1 MEDWQGCLSPLCQT
15 ALQRARD
22 SVAQRGGYAIT
33 VEDFLLALLDG
44 EPAICE
50 FLRGRGV
57 DLDELTRTI
66 QCEQPIVTEV
76 GSEGLLSSQL
86 MYWFSSA
93 RELSDAPWLDWPILL
108 SVLTRNAERL
118 QEKAYVAVLELVG
131 HWPATDNSQQKTT
144 ETRNTG
150 DAPVVITDLNWLGL
164 AEDVSI
170 TLASVPGALV
180 WVRGSRGSGK
190 TSWLQAL
197 LPFLDCGF
205 VKLDLRNE
213 AEVMASDSP
222 AIPSSGVDRKDYPA
236 LVLDNVSPVDLV
248 AMMSSE
254 LSVARGLVT
263 GYPGP
268 VIMLGPDS
276 PDADTAIEQLER
288 SLGRDFDVFDMP
300 GTSPGQKAAILT
312 AHQSTIEKRWNVELS
327 QTLIRYAASSR
338 SQLVGSPGGMIQWV
352 ERAAARLN
360 LFAERGPIESMA
372 LAGKTDTLRR
382 QSLVAMARQQ
392 PTEGLERS
400 LEHVAIERAAAEVA
414 WHERKAEGTLRTLKV
429 EDLRHELERWVAA
442 RPGPVHYVVHC
453 DQPAGETASA
463 GPRNLHS

>member
-33 VEDFLLALLDG
+33 LEDFLLALLDG
-44 EPAICE
+44 EPAICA
-50 FLRGRGV
+50 FLQGRGV
-57 DLDELTRTI
+57 DIDELTRTI

-76 GSEGLLSSQL
+76 GGEGLLSSQL

-118 QEKAYVAVLELVG
+118 QEKAYVAVLELVDR
-131 HWPATDNSQQKTT
+131 WPAADESQQQAAGTSGK
-144 ETRNTG
+144 G
-150 DAPVVITDLNWLGL
+150 DAPVVITDLEWLEL

-180 WVRGSRGSGK
+180 WVRGARGSGK
-190 TSWLQAL
+190 SSWLQAL
-197 LPFLDCGF
+197 LPFLDFGF
-205 VKLDLRNE
+205 VRLDLRDE

-222 AIPSSGVDRKDYPA
+222 AIPAQGVDRQDSPA
-236 LVLDNVSPVDLV
+236 LVLDNVSPVDL
-248 AMMSSE
+248 ATMMASE
-254 LSVARGLVT
+254 HSVARSLVT

-268 VIMLGPDS
+268 VLMLGPDS
-276 PDADTAIEQLER
+276 PEAGGAIEQLER
-288 SLGRDFDVFDMP
+288 WLGRDFDIFDMP
-300 GTSPGQKAAILT
+300 GTSTGQKVAILT
-312 AHQSTIEKRWNVELS
+312 AHQPAIEKRWNIELS
-327 QTLIRYAASSR
+327 QTLVRHAASSR
-338 SQLVGSPGGMIQWV
+338 SRLVGSPGGMIQWV

-360 LFAERGPIESMA
+360 LFAERGPIKGMA

-392 PTEGLERS
+392 PTEALERS
-400 LEHVAIERAAAEVA
+400 LESLAVERAAAEVA
-414 WHERKAEGTLRTLKV
+414 WHERKAEGTLRTLKMD
-429 EDLRHELERWVAA
+429 DLRHELERWVAA

-453 DQPAGETASA
+453 DQPAGDTEGA
-463 GPRNLHS
+463 GSRNLHS

>member
-44 EPAICE
+44 EPAICD
-50 FLRGRGV
+50 FLRRRGV

-66 QCEQPIVTEV
+66 QCEQPIVTQV

-86 MYWFSSA
+86 IYWFSVA
-93 RELSDAPWLDWPILL
+93 RELSDAPWLDWPNLL

-118 QEKAYVAVLELVG
+118 QEKAYVAVLEQVG
-131 HWPATDNSQQKTT
+131 HWPATDENLERAADTAVP
-144 ETRNTG
+144 G
-150 DAPVVITDLNWLGL
+150 DAPVVITDLEWLGL
-164 AEDVSI
+164 AEDVAI
-170 TLASVPGALV
+170 NLASVPRALV
-180 WVRGSRGSGK
+180 WVRGARGSGK

-197 LPFLDCGF
+197 LPLLDSGF

-213 AEVMASDSP
+213 AEVMASDAP
-222 AIPSSGVDRKDYPA
+222 AVPAGDRTRRACPA

-248 AMMSSE
+248 ALMSAE
-254 LSVARGLVT
+254 LSVAKGLVT

-268 VIMLGPDS
+268 VLMLGPDS
-276 PDADTAIEQLER
+276 PEALDAVAQLER
-288 SLGRDFDVFDMP
+288 SLGRDCDILDMP
-300 GTSPGQKAAILT
+300 GTSAGQKLAILT
-312 AHQSTIEKRWNVELS
+312 AHQPAIERRWNVELS
-327 QTLIRYAASSR
+327 RSVMTFAASSR
-338 SQLVGSPGGMIQWV
+338 SWLVGSPGGMIQWV

-360 LFAERGPIESMA
+360 LFAERGPVEGLA

-392 PTEGLERS
+392 PVEGLEQS
-400 LEHVAIERAAAEVA
+400 LESLAIERAAAEVA
-414 WHERKAEGTLRTLKV
+414 WHERKAEGTLRALKV
-429 EDLRHELERWVAA
+429 DDLRHELERWVAA

-453 DQPAGETASA
+453 DQPAGETEGA
-463 GPRNLHS
+463 GPRNLYS

>member
-44 EPAICE
+44 ELVICN
-50 FLRGRGV
+50 FLRSCGV

-76 GSEGLLSSQL
+76 GGEGLLSSQL
-86 MYWFSSA
+86 MYWFSCA
-93 RELSDAPWLDWPILL
+93 RELSDAAWLDWPMLL

-118 QEKAYVAVLELVG
+118 QEKAYVAVLELVSR
-131 HWPATDNSQQKTT
+131 WPATDENLHQDT
-144 ETRNTG
+144 ETAVPG
-150 DAPVVITDLNWLGL
+150 DSPVVVTDLEWLAL
-164 AEDVSI
+164 AEDVAI

-180 WVRGSRGSGK
+180 WVRGVRGSGK

-197 LPFLDCGF
+197 LPFLESGY
-205 VKLDLRNE
+205 VRLDLRNE

-222 AIPSSGVDRKDYPA
+222 TMPASGGDRRVYPA
-236 LVLDNVSPVDLV
+236 LVLDNISPVDLA
-248 AMMSSE
+248 AMMVSDHS
-254 LSVARGLVT
+254 LASGLVT

-276 PDADTAIEQLER
+276 PGIGEAIEHLER
-288 SLGRDFDVFDMP
+288 LLGRDFEIFNMP
-300 GTSPGQKAAILT
+300 AVSPPQKAAILT
-312 AHQSTIEKRWNVELS
+312 AHQPAIERYWNIEVS
-327 QTLIRYAASSR
+327 PALIRYVASSR
-338 SQLVGSPGGMIQWV
+338 SRLVASPGGMLQWV
-352 ERAAARLN
+352 ERAAARLK
-360 LFAERGPIESMA
+360 LFAERGSVEGLA
-372 LAGKTDTLRR
+372 LAGTTDTLRR
-382 QSLVAMARQQ
+382 QALVAMARQQ
-392 PTEGLERS
+392 PLEGLERS
-400 LEHVAIERAAAEVA
+400 LESIAIERAAAEVA

-442 RPGPVHYVVHC
+442 RPGPVHYIVHC
-453 DQPAGETASA
+453 EQTAGEKEGA
-463 GPRNLHS
+463 GSRNLYS

>member
-44 EPAICE
+44 EPAICD
-50 FLRGRGV
+50 FLRGCGV
-57 DLDELTRTI
+57 DIDELTRTI

-76 GSEGLLSSQL
+76 GGEGLLSSQL
-86 MYWFSSA
+86 IYWFSSA
-93 RELSDAPWLDWPILL
+93 RELSDAPWLDWPALL

-118 QEKAYVAVLELVG
+118 QEKAYVAVLELVSR
-131 HWPATDNSQQKTT
+131 WPATDEGLRQDAGTAAP
-144 ETRNTG
+144 G
-150 DAPVVITDLNWLGL
+150 DAPVVITDLEWLAL
-164 AEDVSI
+164 AEDVAI

-180 WVRGSRGSGK
+180 WVRGARGSGK

-197 LPFLDCGF
+197 LPFLESGF
-205 VKLDLRNE
+205 VRLDLRNE

-222 AIPSSGVDRKDYPA
+222 AMPVGGGDRRVCPA
-236 LVLDNVSPVDLV
+236 LVLDNISPVDLV

-254 LSVARGLVT
+254 HSVARGLVT

-268 VIMLGPDS
+268 VIMLGPDA
-276 PDADTAIEQLER
+276 PRAGEAIEHLER
-288 SLGRDFDVFDMP
+288 ILGRDFDVFEMP
-300 GTSPGQKAAILT
+300 DTSPGQKTAILT
-312 AHQSTIEKRWNVELS
+312 AHQPAIERYWNIELS
-327 QTLIRYAASSR
+327 QALIRYAASSKSR
-338 SQLVGSPGGMIQWV
+338 LVGSPGGMLQWV

-360 LFAERGPIESMA
+360 LFAERGSIEGMA
-372 LAGKTDTLRR
+372 LAGTTDTLRR
-382 QSLVAMARQQ
+382 QALVAMARQQ
-392 PTEGLERS
+392 PLEGLEQS
-400 LEHVAIERAAAEVA
+400 LESVAIERAAVEVA

-429 EDLRHELERWVAA
+429 EDLRNELERWVAA

-453 DQPAGETASA
+453 DQPAGETEGA
-463 GPRNLHS
+463 GSRNLYS

>member
-44 EPAICE
+44 EPAICG
-50 FLRGRGV
+50 FLRSRSV

-76 GSEGLLSSQL
+76 GGEGQLSSQL

-93 RELSDAPWLDWPILL
+93 RELSNAPWLDWPILL

-118 QEKAYVAVLELVG
+118 QEKAYVAVLELVDR
-131 HWPATDNSQQKTT
+131 WPAADEQQQVA
-144 ETRNTG
+144 ETSDKG
-150 DAPVVITDLNWLGL
+150 DTPVVITDLEWLEL

-170 TLASVPGALV
+170 TLVSVPRALV
-180 WVRGSRGSGK
+180 WVKGSRGTGK

-197 LPFLDCGF
+197 LPFLYCGF
-205 VKLDLRNE
+205 IRLDLRNE
-213 AEVMASDSP
+213 AEIMASENP
-222 AIPSSGVDRKDYPA
+222 AIPSKGIDCKDYPA
-236 LVLDNVSPVDLV
+236 LVLDNVSPADLA
-248 AMMSSE
+248 AMMAPE
-254 LSVARGLVT
+254 LSVARSLVT

-268 VIMLGPDS
+268 VVMLGPGS
-276 PDADTAIEQLER
+276 PEAEAAVGQLER
-288 SLGRDFDVFDMP
+288 CLGRDFDIFDMP
-300 GTSPGQKAAILT
+300 GTSTGQKVAILT
-312 AHQSTIEKRWNVELS
+312 AHQPAIEKRWNIELS
-327 QTLIRYAASSR
+327 QALIRYAASSR
-338 SQLVGSPGGMIQWV
+338 SRLVGSPGGMIQWV

-360 LFAERGPIESMA
+360 LFAERGPIEGMA
-372 LAGKTDTLRR
+372 LAGRTDTLRR

-392 PTEGLERS
+392 PTEALERS
-400 LEHVAIERAAAEVA
+400 LESLAVERAAAEVA
-414 WHERKAEGTLRTLKV
+414 WHERKAEGTLRTLKID
-429 EDLRHELERWVAA
+429 DLRHELERWVAA

-453 DQPAGETASA
+453 DQPAGETEGA
-463 GPRNLHS
+463 GSRNLHS

>member
-44 EPAICE
+44 EPAICG
-50 FLRGRGV
+50 FLRSRSV

-76 GSEGLLSSQL
+76 GGEGQLSSQL

-93 RELSDAPWLDWPILL
+93 RELSNAPWLDWPILL

-118 QEKAYVAVLELVG
+118 QEKAYVAVLELVDR
-131 HWPATDNSQQKTT
+131 WPAADEQQQVA
-144 ETRNTG
+144 ETSDKG
-150 DAPVVITDLNWLGL
+150 DTPVVITDLDWLEL

-170 TLASVPGALV
+170 TLVSVPRALV
-180 WVRGSRGSGK
+180 WVKGERGTGK

-197 LPFLDCGF
+197 LPFLYCGF
-205 VKLDLRNE
+205 IRLDLRNE
-213 AEVMASDSP
+213 AEIMASENP
-222 AIPSSGVDRKDYPA
+222 AIPSKGIDRKDYPA
-236 LVLDNVSPVDLV
+236 LVLDNVSPVDLA
-248 AMMSSE
+248 AMMAPE
-254 LSVARGLVT
+254 LSVARSLVT

-268 VIMLGPDS
+268 VVMLGPDS
-276 PDADTAIEQLER
+276 PEAEAAVGQLER
-288 SLGRDFDVFDMP
+288 CLGRDFDIFDMP
-300 GTSPGQKAAILT
+300 GTSTGQKVAILT
-312 AHQSTIEKRWNVELS
+312 AHQPAIEKRWNIELS
-327 QTLIRYAASSR
+327 QALIRYAASSR
-338 SQLVGSPGGMIQWV
+338 SRLVGSPGGMIQWV

-360 LFAERGPIESMA
+360 LFAERGPIEGMA
-372 LAGKTDTLRR
+372 LAGRTDTLRR

-392 PTEGLERS
+392 PTEALERS
-400 LEHVAIERAAAEVA
+400 LESLAVERAAAEVA
-414 WHERKAEGTLRTLKV
+414 WHERKAEGTLRTLKMD
-429 EDLRHELERWVAA
+429 DLRHELERWVAA

-453 DQPAGETASA
+453 DQPAGDTEGA
-463 GPRNLHS
+463 GSRNLHS

>member
-44 EPAICE
+44 EPAICG
-50 FLRGRGV
+50 FLRSRSV

-76 GSEGLLSSQL
+76 GGEGQLSSQL

-93 RELSDAPWLDWPILL
+93 RELSNAPWLDWPILL

-118 QEKAYVAVLELVG
+118 QEKAYVAVLELVDR
-131 HWPATDNSQQKTT
+131 WPAADEQQQVA
-144 ETRNTG
+144 ETSDKG
-150 DAPVVITDLNWLGL
+150 DTPVVITDLDWLEL

-170 TLASVPGALV
+170 TLVSVPRALV
-180 WVRGSRGSGK
+180 WVKGERGTGK

-197 LPFLDCGF
+197 LPFLYCGF
-205 VKLDLRNE
+205 IRLDLRNE
-213 AEVMASDSP
+213 AEIMASENP
-222 AIPSSGVDRKDYPA
+222 AIPSKGIDRKDYPA
-236 LVLDNVSPVDLV
+236 LVLDNVSPVDLA
-248 AMMSSE
+248 AMMAPE
-254 LSVARGLVT
+254 LSVARSLVT

-268 VIMLGPDS
+268 VVMLGPDS
-276 PDADTAIEQLER
+276 PEAEAAVGQLER
-288 SLGRDFDVFDMP
+288 CLGRDFDIFDMP
-300 GTSPGQKAAILT
+300 GTSTGQKVAILT
-312 AHQSTIEKRWNVELS
+312 AHQPAIEKRWNIELS
-327 QTLIRYAASSR
+327 QALIRYAASSR
-338 SQLVGSPGGMIQWV
+338 SRLVGSPGGMIQWV

-360 LFAERGPIESMA
+360 LFAERGPIEGMA
-372 LAGKTDTLRR
+372 LAGRTDTLRR

-392 PTEGLERS
+392 PTEALERS
-400 LEHVAIERAAAEVA
+400 LESLAVERAAAEVA
-414 WHERKAEGTLRTLKV
+414 WHERKAEGTLRTLKMD
-429 EDLRHELERWVAA
+429 DLRHELERWVAA

-453 DQPAGETASA
+453 DQPAGETEGA
-463 GPRNLHS
+463 GSRNLHS

>member
-44 EPAICE
+44 EPAICG
-50 FLRGRGV
+50 FLRSRGV

-76 GSEGLLSSQL
+76 GGEGQLSSQL

-93 RELSDAPWLDWPILL
+93 RELSNAPWLDWPILL

-118 QEKAYVAVLELVG
+118 QEKAYVAVLELVDR
-131 HWPATDNSQQKTT
+131 WPAADEQQQVA
-144 ETRNTG
+144 ETSDKG
-150 DAPVVITDLNWLGL
+150 DTPVVITDLEWLEL

-170 TLASVPGALV
+170 TLVSVPRALV
-180 WVRGSRGSGK
+180 WVKGSRGTGK

-197 LPFLDCGF
+197 LPFLYCGF
-205 VKLDLRNE
+205 IRLDLRNE
-213 AEVMASDSP
+213 AEIMASENP
-222 AIPSSGVDRKDYPA
+222 AIPSKGIDCKDYPA
-236 LVLDNVSPVDLV
+236 LVLDNVSPADLA
-248 AMMSSE
+248 AMMAPE
-254 LSVARGLVT
+254 LSVARSLVT

-268 VIMLGPDS
+268 VVMLGPDS
-276 PDADTAIEQLER
+276 PEAEAAVGQLER
-288 SLGRDFDVFDMP
+288 CLGRDFDIFDMP
-300 GTSPGQKAAILT
+300 GTSTGQKVAILT
-312 AHQSTIEKRWNVELS
+312 AHQPAIEKRWNIELS
-327 QTLIRYAASSR
+327 QALIRYAASSR
-338 SQLVGSPGGMIQWV
+338 SRLVGSPGGMIQWV

-360 LFAERGPIESMA
+360 LFAERGPIEGMA
-372 LAGKTDTLRR
+372 LAGRTDTLRR

-392 PTEGLERS
+392 PTEALERS
-400 LEHVAIERAAAEVA
+400 LESLAVERAAAEVA
-414 WHERKAEGTLRTLKV
+414 WHERKAEGTLRTLKMD
-429 EDLRHELERWVAA
+429 DLRHELERWVAA

-453 DQPAGETASA
+453 DQPAGETEGA
-463 GPRNLHS
+463 GSRNLHS

>member
-22 SVAQRGGYAIT
+22 NVAQRGGYAIT

-44 EPAICE
+44 EPAICG

-57 DLDELTRTI
+57 DIDELTRTI

-76 GSEGLLSSQL
+76 GGEGQLSSQL

-93 RELSDAPWLDWPILL
+93 RELSNAPWLDWPILL

-118 QEKAYVAVLELVG
+118 QEKAYVAVLELVDR
-131 HWPATDNSQQKTT
+131 WPAADENEHQVADASGK
-144 ETRNTG
+144 G
-150 DAPVVITDLNWLGL
+150 DAPVVITDLDWLEL

-170 TLASVPGALV
+170 NLVSVPGALV
-180 WVRGSRGSGK
+180 WVRGERGSGK

-205 VKLDLRNE
+205 VRLDLRNE
-213 AEVMASDSP
+213 AEVMASENP
-222 AIPSSGVDRKDYPA
+222 TIPSNGIDRKDYPA
-236 LVLDNVSPVDLV
+236 LVLDNVSPVDLA
-248 AMMSSE
+248 AMMASE
-254 LSVARGLVT
+254 FNVARRLVT

-268 VIMLGPDS
+268 VLMLGPDS
-276 PDADTAIEQLER
+276 PEAGAAIEQLER
-288 SLGRDFDVFDMP
+288 WLGRDFDVFDMP
-300 GTSPGQKAAILT
+300 STSPGQKVAILT
-312 AHQSTIEKRWNVELS
+312 AHQPAIEKRWNVELS

-338 SQLVGSPGGMIQWV
+338 SRLVGSPGGMIQWV

-360 LFAERGPIESMA
+360 FFAERGPVEGMA
-372 LAGKTDTLRR
+372 LAGRTDTLRR

-392 PTEGLERS
+392 PTEALERS
-400 LEHVAIERAAAEVA
+400 LEKLAVERAAAEVA
-414 WHERKAEGTLRTLKV
+414 WHERKAEGTLRTVKV
-429 EDLRHELERWVAA
+429 DDLRHELERWVAA

-453 DQPAGETASA
+453 DQPAGETEGA
-463 GPRNLHS
+463 GSRNLHS

>member
-44 EPAICE
+44 EPAICG
-50 FLRGRGV
+50 FLRSRGV
-57 DLDELTRTI
+57 DIDELTRTI

-76 GSEGLLSSQL
+76 GGEGQLSSQL

-93 RELSDAPWLDWPILL
+93 RELSNAPWLDWPILL

-118 QEKAYVAVLELVG
+118 QEKAYVAVLELVDR
-131 HWPATDNSQQKTT
+131 WPAADDQQHVA
-144 ETRNTG
+144 ETSDEG
-150 DAPVVITDLNWLGL
+150 DAPVVITDLEWLEL

-180 WVRGSRGSGK
+180 WVRGARGTGK

-197 LPFLDCGF
+197 LPFLYCGF
-205 VKLDLRNE
+205 IRLDLRNE
-213 AEVMASDSP
+213 TEVMASENP
-222 AIPSSGVDRKDYPA
+222 AIPAKGIDRKDYPA
-236 LVLDNVSPVDLV
+236 LVLDNVSPVDLA
-248 AMMSSE
+248 AMMAPE
-254 LSVARGLVT
+254 FSVARNLVT

-268 VIMLGPDS
+268 VVMLGPDS
-276 PDADTAIEQLER
+276 PEADAAVGQLER
-288 SLGRDFDVFDMP
+288 CLGRDFDIFDMP
-300 GTSPGQKAAILT
+300 GTSSSQKVAILT
-312 AHQSTIEKRWNVELS
+312 AHQSAIEKRWNIELS
-327 QTLIRYAASSR
+327 PALIRYAASSR
-338 SQLVGSPGGMIQWV
+338 SRLVGSPGGMIQWV

-360 LFAERGPIESMA
+360 LFAERGPIESVA
-372 LAGKTDTLRR
+372 LAGRTDTVRR

-392 PTEGLERS
+392 PTEALERS
-400 LEHVAIERAAAEVA
+400 LESLAVERAAAEVA
-414 WHERKAEGTLRTLKV
+414 WHERKAEGTLRTLKMD
-429 EDLRHELERWVAA
+429 DLRHELERWVAA

-453 DQPAGETASA
+453 DQPAGETEGA
-463 GPRNLHS
+463 GSRNLHS

>member
-44 EPAICE
+44 EPAICG
-50 FLRGRGV
+50 FLRSRGV

-76 GSEGLLSSQL
+76 GGEGQLSSQL

-93 RELSDAPWLDWPILL
+93 RELSNAPWLDWPILL

-118 QEKAYVAVLELVG
+118 QEKAYVAVLELVDR
-131 HWPATDNSQQKTT
+131 WPAADEQQQVA
-144 ETRNTG
+144 ETSDKG
-150 DAPVVITDLNWLGL
+150 DTPVVITDLDWLEL

-170 TLASVPGALV
+170 TLVSVPRALV
-180 WVRGSRGSGK
+180 WVKGERGTGK

-197 LPFLDCGF
+197 LPFLYCGF
-205 VKLDLRNE
+205 IRLDLRNE
-213 AEVMASDSP
+213 AEIMASENP
-222 AIPSSGVDRKDYPA
+222 AIPSKGIDRKDYPA
-236 LVLDNVSPVDLV
+236 LVLDNVSPVDLA
-248 AMMSSE
+248 AMMAPE
-254 LSVARGLVT
+254 LSVARSLVT

-268 VIMLGPDS
+268 VVMLGPDS
-276 PDADTAIEQLER
+276 PEAEAAVGQLER
-288 SLGRDFDVFDMP
+288 CLGRDFDIFDMP
-300 GTSPGQKAAILT
+300 GTSTGQKVAILT
-312 AHQSTIEKRWNVELS
+312 AHQPAIEKRWNIELS
-327 QTLIRYAASSR
+327 QALIRYAASSR
-338 SQLVGSPGGMIQWV
+338 SRLVGSPGGMIQWV

-360 LFAERGPIESMA
+360 LFAERGPIEGMA
-372 LAGKTDTLRR
+372 LAGRTDTLRR

-392 PTEGLERS
+392 PTEALERS
-400 LEHVAIERAAAEVA
+400 LESLAVERAAAEVA
-414 WHERKAEGTLRTLKV
+414 WHERKAEGTLRTLKMD
-429 EDLRHELERWVAA
+429 DLRHELERWVAA

-453 DQPAGETASA
+453 DQPAGETEGA
-463 GPRNLHS
+463 GSRNLHS

>member
-33 VEDFLLALLDG
+33 VEDFLLALLDD
-44 EPAICE
+44 EPAICG

-57 DLDELTRTI
+57 DIDELTRTI

-76 GSEGLLSSQL
+76 GGEGQLSSQL
-86 MYWFSSA
+86 MYWFSVA

-118 QEKAYVAVLELVG
+118 QEKAYVAVLELVDR
-131 HWPATDNSQQKTT
+131 WPAADDQQQVAEISDK
-144 ETRNTG
+144 G
-150 DAPVVITDLNWLGL
+150 DAPVVITDLEWLEL

-170 TLASVPGALV
+170 TLVSVPRALV
-180 WVRGSRGSGK
+180 WVKGERGTGK

-197 LPFLDCGF
+197 LPFLYCGF
-205 VKLDLRNE
+205 IRLDLRNE
-213 AEVMASDSP
+213 AEIMASENP
-222 AIPSSGVDRKDYPA
+222 AIPSKGIDRKDYPA
-236 LVLDNVSPVDLV
+236 LVLDNVSPVDLA
-248 AMMSSE
+248 AMMAPE
-254 LSVARGLVT
+254 LSVARSLVT

-268 VIMLGPDS
+268 VVMLGPDS
-276 PDADTAIEQLER
+276 PEVEAAVGQLER
-288 SLGRDFDVFDMP
+288 CLGRDFDIFDMP
-300 GTSPGQKAAILT
+300 GTSTGQKLAILT
-312 AHQSTIEKRWNVELS
+312 AHQPAIEKRWNIELS
-327 QTLIRYAASSR
+327 QTLIRHAASSR
-338 SQLVGSPGGMIQWV
+338 SRLVGSPGGMIQWV

-360 LFAERGPIESMA
+360 LLAERGPIEGMV

-392 PTEGLERS
+392 PTEALERS
-400 LEHVAIERAAAEVA
+400 LESLAVERAAAEVA
-414 WHERKAEGTLRTLKV
+414 WHERKAEGTLRTLKID
-429 EDLRHELERWVAA
+429 DLRHELERWVAA

-453 DQPAGETASA
+453 DQPAGETEGA
-463 GPRNLHS
+463 GSRNLHP

>member
-33 VEDFLLALLDG
+33 VEDFMLALLDG
-44 EPAICE
+44 EPAICD
-50 FLRGRGV
+50 FLRGCGV
-57 DLDELTRTI
+57 DLDELIRTI

-76 GSEGLLSSQL
+76 GGEGLLSSQL
-86 MYWFSSA
+86 MYWFSCA
-93 RELSDAPWLDWPILL
+93 RELSDAPWLDWPLLL

-131 HWPATDNSQQKTT
+131 RWPAADESQRRAADTT
-144 ETRNTG
+144 VPG
-150 DAPVVITDLNWLGL
+150 DAPVVITDLDWLAL
-164 AEDVSI
+164 AEDVAI

-180 WVRGSRGSGK
+180 WIRGARGSGK

-197 LPFLDCGF
+197 LPFLESGF

-222 AIPSSGVDRKDYPA
+222 AMPASGSDRRACPA
-236 LVLDNVSPVDLV
+236 LILDNISPVDL
-248 AMMSSE
+248 ATMMTPEHS
-254 LSVARGLVT
+254 LARGLVT

-268 VIMLGPDS
+268 IVMLGPDS
-276 PDADTAIEQLER
+276 PAAGESIAQLER
-288 SLGRDFDVFDMP
+288 SLGRDFDIFDMP
-300 GTSPGQKAAILT
+300 GTSPGQRTAILT
-312 AHQSTIEKRWNVELS
+312 AHQPAIERHWNIELS
-327 QTLIRYAASSR
+327 QALIRYAASSR
-338 SQLVGSPGGMIQWV
+338 SRLVGSPGGMIQWV

-360 LFAERGPIESMA
+360 LFAERGSIEGLA
-372 LAGKTDTLRR
+372 LAGATDTLRR
-382 QSLVAMARQQ
+382 QALVAMARQQ
-392 PTEGLERS
+392 PLEGLEQS
-400 LEHVAIERAAAEVA
+400 LESVSIERAAAEVA

-453 DQPAGETASA
+453 DQAAGETEGA
-463 GPRNLHS
+463 GSRNLYS